1 MKRTA
6 ITTALALA
14 VMVSPAWPPTTAAAA
29 ERLAG
34 YEAGGGNVVGGG
46 LAAAIVGGGEDMAV
60 LYAGPG
66 AGGGG
71 VGWSQAGRTARFAT
85 TDGDGP
91 RIEYGASPAT
101 PSRSGREAWLLGG
114 GEDAQVVYGPPRR

>member
-6 ITTALALA
+6 ITTAVALA
-14 VMVSPAWPPTTAAAA
+14 AMLSTAWAPTSASAA

-34 YEAGGGNVVGGG
+34 AGGGNVVGGG
-46 LAAAIVGGGEDMAV
+46 RGATLVGGDDMV
-60 LYAGPG
+60 ILYATSG

-71 VGWSQAGRTARFAT
+71 AGWSQAGRTARFAA

-91 RIEYGASPAT
+91 QVEYTAAAPART
-101 PSRSGREAWLLGG
+101 GREAWLVGG
-114 GEDAQVVYGPPRR
+114 GDDAEVVYRNLH

>member
-6 ITTALALA
+6 ITTAVALA
-14 VMVSPAWPPTTAAAA
+14 AMLSTAWAPTSASAA

-34 YEAGGGNVVGGG
+34 AGGGNVVGGG
-46 LAAAIVGGGEDMAV
+46 RGATLVGGGDDMV
-60 LYAGPG
+60 ILYATSG

-71 VGWSQAGRTARFAT
+71 AGWSQAGRTARFAA

-91 RIEYGASPAT
+91 QVEYTAAAPART
-101 PSRSGREAWLLGG
+101 GREAWLVGG
-114 GEDAQVVYGPPRR
+114 GDDAEVVYRNLH

>member
-14 VMVSPAWPPTTAAAA
+14 AMLSAVWAPTTAFAA

-34 YEAGGGNVVGGG
+34 HEVGGGN
-46 LAAAIVGGGEDMAV
+46 IVGGGQGATLVGGGDDMIF
-60 LYAGPG
+60 LYAMPG
-66 AGGGG
+66 AGGGAA
-71 VGWSQAGRTARFAT
+71 GWSQAGRTARFAA

-91 RIEYGASPAT
+91 QVEYTAAAT
-101 PSRSGREAWLLGG
+101 ARTGLEAWLVGG
-114 GEDAQVVYGPPRR
+114 GEEAQVVYSSRR

>member
-14 VMVSPAWPPTTAAAA
+14 AMLSAAWAPTSTFAA

-34 YEAGGGNVVGGG
+34 HEAGGGNIVGGSQGAALVGGG
-46 LAAAIVGGGEDMAV
+46 DDMV
-60 LYAGPG
+60 ILYATPG
-66 AGGGG
+66 AGGGA
-71 VGWSQAGRTARFAT
+71 GWSQAGRTARFAA

-91 RIEYGASPAT
+91 QVEYTAAAPART
-101 PSRSGREAWLLGG
+101 GREAWLVGG
-114 GEDAQVVYGPPRR
+114 GDEAQVVYSPRR

>member
-14 VMVSPAWPPTTAAAA
+14 AMLSAAWATSASAA

-34 YEAGGGNVVGGG
+34 HEAGGGNVVGGG
-46 LAAAIVGGGEDMAV
+46 RGATLVGGGDDMV
-60 LYAGPG
+60 ILYAMPG

-71 VGWSQAGRTARFAT
+71 AGWSQAGRAARFAA

-91 RIEYGASPAT
+91 QVKYTAAAPART
-101 PSRSGREAWLLGG
+101 GREAWLVGG
-114 GEDAQVVYGPPRR
+114 GDEAQVVYSPRR